1 MSDSTESRAFK
12 IVVFAAS
19 AFTFGFA
26 VANVVYF
33 SKIRNGE
40 TISKTAAT
48 SMLVL
53 NVIILIISF
62 IILIWILYK
71 IVFSQEYRS
80 TVTTNV
86 KTYLQEPSHGFVQQY
101 PVTTGQVVY
110 QTQPTVYNPNLI
122 VSPQNIVYG

>member
-1 MSDSTESRAFK
+1 MSES
-12 IVVFAAS
+12 
-19 AFTFGFA
+19 GF
-26 VANVVYF
+26 
-33 SKIRNGE
+33 
-40 TISKTAAT
+40 
-48 SMLVL
+48 
-53 NVIILIISF
+53 IILIFFFFQAEDGIRDDLVTGVQTCALPIF
-62 IILIWILYK
+62 LIWILYK

-122 VSPQNIVYG
+122 VPPQNIVYG